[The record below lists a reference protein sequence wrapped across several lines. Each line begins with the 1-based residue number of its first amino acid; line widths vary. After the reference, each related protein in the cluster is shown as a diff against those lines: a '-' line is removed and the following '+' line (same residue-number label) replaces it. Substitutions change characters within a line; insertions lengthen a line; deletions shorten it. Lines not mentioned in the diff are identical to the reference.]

1 MPINGEVMPI
11 EEPRRPRVLA
21 IDDSD
26 LVHRLLRARLRHERI
41 DLHSVHNAESGI
53 KAAQELQPEVILLD
67 IDLEDLDG
75 FEVLARLK
83 ADPKTRDLAVI
94 FVSASAETMDR
105 VRGLDLGAVDFIG
118 KPFDVTELRARVR
131 SALRTQRL
139 LRMLSQRAQLD
150 GLTGLWNRAHFD
162 ERLATELSG
171 AIRHGTQVSLI
182 LADLD
187 RFKNLNDTHGHPFGD
202 EVLEQAAAALS
213 GGRAQ
218 DVACRYGGEEFAVIL
233 PGTDIVE
240 AMEVAERHRRG
251 IEVISW
257 TDRPEVSISGSFG
270 VADLSCLPGPPTAE
284 ALIEVADT
292 ALYRAKTNGR
302 NQVVRA
308 DSADWP
314 RSIAS

>member
-1 MPINGEVMPI
+1 MPID
-11 EEPRRPRVLA
+11 EPRRPRVLA

-53 KAAQELQPEVILLD
+53 KAAQELQPDVILLD

-139 LRMLSQRAQLD
+139 LKMLSQRAQLD

-162 ERLATELSG
+162 ERLASELSG
-171 AIRHGTQVSLI
+171 ALRHGTQVSLI
-182 LADLD
+182 IADLD

-202 EVLEQAAAALS
+202 EVLERAAAALS

-233 PGTDIVE
+233 PGTGMEE
-240 AMEVAERHRRG
+240 AMEVAERHRSA
-251 IEVISW
+251 IEIISW
-257 TDRPEVSISGSFG
+257 TDRPEVRITGSFG
-270 VADLSCLPGPPTAE
+270 VADLTCLPGAPTVE
-284 ALIEVADT
+284 SLVEVTDA
-292 ALYRAKTNGR
+292 ALYRAKTAGR

-308 DSADWP
+308 DPADWP
-314 RSIAS
+314 RSIAG

>member
-1 MPINGEVMPI
+1 MPI

-41 DLHSVHNAESGI
+41 DLHSMHNAESGI
-53 KAAQELQPEVILLD
+53 QAARELQPDVILLD
-67 IDLEDLDG
+67 IDLDDLDG

-83 ADPKTRDLAVI
+83 ADPDTRDLAVI

-105 VRGLDLGAVDFIG
+105 VRGLDLGAVDFVG

-162 ERLATELSG
+162 ERLESELSG
-171 AIRHGTQVSLI
+171 ALRHGTQISLI

-202 EVLEQAAAALS
+202 EVLERAAGVLAS
-213 GGRAQ
+213 GRAQ

-233 PGTDIVE
+233 PGTGIDE
-240 AMEVAERHRRG
+240 AADVAERHRRK
-251 IEVISW
+251 IEEIAW
-257 TDRPEVSISGSFG
+257 TDRSEVSISGSFG
-270 VADLSCLPGPPTAE
+270 VADLSCLPGAPTVE
-284 ALIEVADT
+284 SLVKIADA
-292 ALYRAKTNGR
+292 ALYRAKTAGR

-308 DSADWP
+308 DPADWP
-314 RSIAS
+314 RSIAG

>member
-1 MPINGEVMPI
+1 MPINGDVMTI
-11 EEPRRPRVLA
+11 DEPRRPRVLA

-53 KAAQELQPEVILLD
+53 KAAQELQPDVILLD

-83 ADPKTRDLAVI
+83 ADPRTRDLAVI

-171 AIRHGTQVSLI
+171 ALRHGTQVSLI

-233 PGTDIVE
+233 PGTDIEE
-240 AMEVAERHRRG
+240 AMEVAERYRRG

-257 TDRPEVSISGSFG
+257 MRSERSG
-270 VADLSCLPGPPTAE
+270 
-284 ALIEVADT
+284 
-292 ALYRAKTNGR
+292 
-302 NQVVRA
+302 
-308 DSADWP
+308 DS
-314 RSIAS
+314 SS

>member
-1 MPINGEVMPI
+1 MPI

-41 DLHSVHNAESGI
+41 DLHSMHNAESGI
-53 KAAQELQPEVILLD
+53 RAARELQPDVILLD
-67 IDLEDLDG
+67 IDLDDLDG

-83 ADPKTRDLAVI
+83 ADPETRDLAVI

-105 VRGLDLGAVDFIG
+105 VRGLDLGAVDFVG

-162 ERLATELSG
+162 ERLESELSG
-171 AIRHGTQVSLI
+171 ALRHGTQISLI

-202 EVLEQAAAALS
+202 EVLERAAGVLT

-233 PGTDIVE
+233 PGTGIDE
-240 AMEVAERHRRG
+240 AADVAERHRG
-251 IEVISW
+251 KIEEIVW
-257 TDRPEVSISGSFG
+257 TDRSDVSISGSFG
-270 VADLSCLPGPPTAE
+270 VADLSCLPGAPTVE
-284 ALIEVADT
+284 SLVKIADA
-292 ALYRAKTNGR
+292 ALYRAKTAGR

-308 DSADWP
+308 DPADWP
-314 RSIAS
+314 RSIAG

>member
-1 MPINGEVMPI
+1 MPI

-41 DLHSVHNAESGI
+41 DLHSTHTAESGI
-53 KAAQELQPEVILLD
+53 KAARELQPDVILLD

-83 ADPKTRDLAVI
+83 ADPETRDLAVI

-105 VRGLDLGAVDFIG
+105 VRGLDLGAVDFVG

-162 ERLATELSG
+162 ERLESELSG
-171 AIRHGTQVSLI
+171 SLRHGTQISLI
-182 LADLD
+182 LVDLD

-202 EVLEQAAAALS
+202 EVLERTASVLT

-233 PGTDIVE
+233 PGTGIEE
-240 AMEVAERHRRG
+240 AADVAERHRG
-251 IEVISW
+251 KIEEITW
-257 TDRPEVSISGSFG
+257 TDRPDVSISGSFG
-270 VADLSCLPGPPTAE
+270 VADLSCLPGAPT
-284 ALIEVADT
+284 IESLVKIADA
-292 ALYRAKTNGR
+292 ALYKAKTAGR
-302 NQVVRA
+302 NQVFRA
-308 DSADWP
+308 DRADWP
-314 RSIAS
+314 RSIAG

>member
-1 MPINGEVMPI
+1 MPI

-41 DLHSVHNAESGI
+41 DLHSTHTAESGI
-53 KAAQELQPEVILLD
+53 KAARELQPDVILLD

-83 ADPKTRDLAVI
+83 ADPETRDLAVI

-105 VRGLDLGAVDFIG
+105 VRGLDLGAVDFVG

-162 ERLATELSG
+162 ERLESELSG
-171 AIRHGTQVSLI
+171 SLRHGTQISLI
-182 LADLD
+182 LVDLD

-202 EVLEQAAAALS
+202 EVLERTASVLT

-218 DVACRYGGEEFAVIL
+218 DVACRYGGEEFAIIL
-233 PGTDIVE
+233 PGTGIEE
-240 AMEVAERHRRG
+240 AADVAERHRG
-251 IEVISW
+251 KIEEITW
-257 TDRPEVSISGSFG
+257 TDRPDVSISGSFG
-270 VADLSCLPGPPTAE
+270 VADLSCLPGAPT
-284 ALIEVADT
+284 IESLVKIADA
-292 ALYRAKTNGR
+292 ALYKAKTAGR
-302 NQVVRA
+302 NQVFRA
-308 DSADWP
+308 DRADWP
-314 RSIAS
+314 RSIAG

>member
-1 MPINGEVMPI
+1 MPI

-41 DLHSVHNAESGI
+41 DLHSMHNAESGI
-53 KAAQELQPEVILLD
+53 RAARELQPDVILLD
-67 IDLEDLDG
+67 IDLDDLDG

-83 ADPKTRDLAVI
+83 ADPETRDLAVI

-105 VRGLDLGAVDFIG
+105 VRGLDLGAVDFVG

-162 ERLATELSG
+162 ERLESELSG
-171 AIRHGTQVSLI
+171 ALRHGTQISLI

-202 EVLEQAAAALS
+202 EVLERAAGILT

-233 PGTDIVE
+233 PGTGIDE
-240 AMEVAERHRRG
+240 AADVAERHRG
-251 IEVISW
+251 KIEEIVW
-257 TDRPEVSISGSFG
+257 TDRSDVSISGSFG
-270 VADLSCLPGPPTAE
+270 VADLSCLPGAPTVE
-284 ALIEVADT
+284 SLVKIADA
-292 ALYRAKTNGR
+292 ALYRAKTAGR

-308 DSADWP
+308 DPADWP
-314 RSIAS
+314 RSIAG

>member
-1 MPINGEVMPI
+1 MTI

-53 KAAQELQPEVILLD
+53 KAARELQPDVILLD

-83 ADPKTRDLAVI
+83 ADPRTRDLAVI

-139 LRMLSQRAQLD
+139 LKMLSQRAQLD

-162 ERLATELSG
+162 ERLATEISG
-171 AIRHGTQVSLI
+171 ALRHGTPVSLI
-182 LADLD
+182 LVDLD

-202 EVLEQAAAALS
+202 EVLERAAATLS

-233 PGTDIVE
+233 PGTEIEE
-240 AMEVAERHRRG
+240 AMEVAERHRSG
-251 IEVISW
+251 VEIISW
-257 TDRPEVSISGSFG
+257 TSRPEVSITGSFG
-270 VADLSCLPGPPTAE
+270 VADLSCLPGPPTADS
-284 ALIEVADT
+284 LVEVADA
-292 ALYRAKTNGR
+292 ALYRAKTEGR
-302 NQVVRA
+302 NRVVRA
-308 DSADWP
+308 NSADWP
-314 RSIAS
+314 RSLAG